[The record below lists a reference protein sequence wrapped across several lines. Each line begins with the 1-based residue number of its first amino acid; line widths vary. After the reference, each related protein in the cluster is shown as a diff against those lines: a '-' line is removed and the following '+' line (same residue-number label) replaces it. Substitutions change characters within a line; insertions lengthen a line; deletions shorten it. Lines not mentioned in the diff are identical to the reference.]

1 MKLTL
6 YHLFSPC
13 QYKYYPS
20 AKHTTKRPID
30 VRLLDSQISYLELSW
45 SHPLWNALN
54 FPDIRRFLLEKKTG
68 MATVCVEMIRLLT
81 SDQPTIVGQAGHNPY
96 HGKWLSLEW
105 RISTREKNYP
115 LRRLKLSCSVI

>member
-13 QYKYYPS
+13 QYKYYS
-20 AKHTTKRPID
+20 SEKHTTKRPID
-30 VRLLDSQISYLELSW
+30 VRLLESQISCLELFW

-81 SDQPTIVGQAGHNPY
+81 SDQPTNVGQAGHNPY

-105 RISTREKNYP
+105 RISTTRQK
-115 LRRLKLSCSVI
+115 K